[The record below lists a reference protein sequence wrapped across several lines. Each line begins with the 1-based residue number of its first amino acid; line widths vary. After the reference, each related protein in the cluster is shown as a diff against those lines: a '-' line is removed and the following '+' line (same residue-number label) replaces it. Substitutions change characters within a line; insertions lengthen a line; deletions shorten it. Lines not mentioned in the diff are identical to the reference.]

1 MQEQMGTVSTEM
13 ENVSTNR
20 KEMLEIWN
28 TVVDVETTSH
38 GHISGQDM
46 AKAGL
51 SELKETSEE
60 TSQTETHREKTM
72 KKKQTEHPMT
82 VVQLQKVKPLC
93 NWNIKRRKKRENKT
107 KEIFQIKM
115 TNIFPKLKIDNKP
128 QIQETQRPPNS
139 INTRLPNF

>member
-60 TSQTETHREKTM
+60 TSQTEMHREKTM
-72 KKKQTEHPMT
+72 KKK
-82 VVQLQKVKPLC
+82 
-93 NWNIKRRKKRENKT
+93 
-107 KEIFQIKM
+107 
-115 TNIFPKLKIDNKP
+115 
-128 QIQETQRPPNS
+128 
-139 INTRLPNF
+139 